1 MIVRKHRM
9 RRRPEASHSKFTRDA
24 AIESLPADLDT
35 CVQREPAHT
44 PHQQCN
50 GAASRRVGAET
61 LGALSCLCRAFQH
74 PLRPR
79 HPRAVCRVSSS
90 TRRAATAI
98 PYDSRLALRL
108 HPDKNERQ
116 RDSAPKESACSEG
129 ERRDNARLKRGPRD
143 HAPNEWIGLGAEHP
157 LPKQTRV
164 RKVLGRSL
172 GLFWPS

>member
-9 RRRPEASHSKFTRDA
+9 RRRPEASHSKFTGDRVA
-24 AIESLPADLDT
+24 A
-35 CVQREPAHT
+35 
-44 PHQQCN
+44 
-50 GAASRRVGAET
+50 G
-61 LGALSCLCRAFQH
+61 
-74 PLRPR
+74 RPR
-79 HPRAVCRVSSS
+79 HLCAARTCPHAPPAVQRCCKSSDWRGDPRRAQLPVPCISAPSPSAPRAGRRASSS

-108 HPDKNERQ
+108 HPDNNERQ